1 MAKLAYA
8 WNPPDMDPRNVT
20 LRGAAVDIDP
30 AEESTR
36 EESTREGSTL
46 AKLSAKDREAFL
58 FNPGCNKKHMC
69 TKIIW
74 CRWISD
80 FHVLVSCWE
89 KCLDSPIWMCEVPQA
104 MNCKSWKSR
113 SPR

>member
-1 MAKLAYA
+1 MALKNLYYNIQLTCSWLTGCNSVTFAPHLRRLHEESMAKLAYA

-46 AKLSAKDREAFL
+46 AKEMR
-58 FNPGCNKKHMC
+58 
-69 TKIIW
+69 
-74 CRWISD
+74 
-80 FHVLVSCWE
+80 
-89 KCLDSPIWMCEVPQA
+89 
-104 MNCKSWKSR
+104 
-113 SPR
+113 

>member
-46 AKLSAKDREAFL
+46 AKEMRKTKKKDEGRHFFDLTRGVIKNRCVKKSYGVFVDIRLPCVGFL
-58 FNPGCNKKHMC
+58 LCDA
-69 TKIIW
+69 
-74 CRWISD
+74 WIPY
-80 FHVLVSCWE
+80 L
-89 KCLDSPIWMCEVPQA
+89 KL
-104 MNCKSWKSR
+104 
-113 SPR
+113 